1 MDNIKPKK
9 QPDRTEEEKTRITGA
24 VIGGAILG
32 GSLGGPA
39 VAVIGGIIGAI
50 FAKHVNDTK
59 RKEDKNG

>member
-1 MDNIKPKK
+1 MNDIESKK

-32 GSLGGPA
+32 GSLGGPIVA
-39 VAVIGGIIGAI
+39 VAGGIIGALL
-50 FAKHVNDTK
+50 AKYVNDTK